1 MSFDDSAAMAPRRA
15 VSTPGAG
22 RPTRAQAEQR
32 HEQLLDHALEIF
44 LDRGYDSATIEA
56 IAASVRMTKRTVYAR
71 YPDKAALFRAAVQRA
86 VDRWVIPVD
95 DLSAVETDDLEG
107 TLIAVARIRLNNA
120 TSPAGLRLQRI
131 LNAESYRF
139 PDVHRL
145 MYEQGTL
152 PAIDFLADVLARH
165 AEIGGIQLED
175 PRLLG
180 ESFLSLVVGGL
191 VLGAAWGAVLD
202 NAEIERRIAFS
213 TRLFLDGLRGMATS
227 KGALPRGAASEAGPG
242 VTPPSPE
249 RSSAHD
255 APRHL

>member
-1 MSFDDSAAMAPRRA
+1 MGLDDSAANAPRRA
-15 VSTPGAG
+15 ASTPGAG

-32 HEQLLDHALEIF
+32 HAELLDAALEIF

-95 DLSAVETDDLEG
+95 DLRAVETDNLES
-107 TLIAVARIRLNNA
+107 TLNAVARIRLNNA
-120 TSPAGLRLQRI
+120 TSAAGLRLQRI

-152 PAIDFLADVLARH
+152 PAIDFLADVLARL
-165 AEIGGIQLED
+165 AETGGFDVED

-191 VLGAAWGAVLD
+191 ALGAAWGAVLD
-202 NAEIERRIAFS
+202 DAEIEQRIVFC
-213 TRLFLDGLRGMATS
+213 TRIFLNGVR
-227 KGALPRGAASEAGPG
+227 PR
-242 VTPPSPE
+242 
-249 RSSAHD
+249 
-255 APRHL
+255 

>member
-1 MSFDDSAAMAPRRA
+1 MTGDNVAATVTPKRAVRRA
-15 VSTPGAG
+15 GAG
-22 RPTRAQAEQR
+22 RPTRAQALQR
-32 HEQLLDHALEIF
+32 QEELLDNALEIF
-44 LDRGYDSATIEA
+44 LDKGYELATIDA

-95 DLSAVETDDLEG
+95 ELRAAETDDLET
-107 TLIAVARIRLNNA
+107 TLTAIARIRLDNA

-152 PAIDFLADVLARH
+152 PAIDFLADLLGRH
-165 AEIGGIQLED
+165 AEAGAID
-175 PRLLG
+175 VHDSRLLG

-191 VLGAAWGAVLD
+191 AMGAVWGAVFD
-202 NAEIERRIAFS
+202 EAEIEHRISFCV
-213 TRLFLDGLRGMATS
+213 RLFLNGLR
-227 KGALPRGAASEAGPG
+227 PR
-242 VTPPSPE
+242 
-249 RSSAHD
+249 
-255 APRHL
+255 

>member
-86 VDRWVIPVD
+86 VDRWVIPVG

-107 TLIAVARIRLNNA
+107 TLDRPQGGPAAPPLGARGRR
-120 TSPAGLRLQRI
+120 GLRSRPGAQRRR
-131 LNAESYRF
+131 ASAAPA
-139 PDVHRL
+139 PDR
-145 MYEQGTL
+145 
-152 PAIDFLADVLARH
+152 PAV
-165 AEIGGIQLED
+165 
-175 PRLLG
+175 P
-180 ESFLSLVVGGL
+180 
-191 VLGAAWGAVLD
+191 GA
-202 NAEIERRIAFS
+202 
-213 TRLFLDGLRGMATS
+213 T
-227 KGALPRGAASEAGPG
+227 
-242 VTPPSPE
+242 
-249 RSSAHD
+249 
-255 APRHL
+255 